1 MGRLNTKKTID
12 GRKSLLSLPVYGDG
26 HHVHQ
31 GGRNIPVEEE
41 REDPTERGSQCPCLV
56 NVPRQQFY

>member
-1 MGRLNTKKTID
+1 MVEKPF
-12 GRKSLLSLPVYGDG
+12 LSLPVYGDG

-31 GGRNIPVEEE
+31 RGRHIAVEEE
-41 REDPTERGSQCPCLV
+41 REDPTERGPQGPRLV